1 MGCRGRDRVKAK
13 RGRRS
18 FLGIAA
24 LGAAAL
30 VAACGGAAAPP
41 TAAPKPADKP
51 ADTKPAAG
59 AASTPAVAA
68 PAKAAAG
75 QALQY
80 WSFFPTDNVRWS
92 ERPAMFE
99 EFKQKSGVGVEV
111 NFVQDAQFDTK
122 VQTGFAAKQLP
133 DLADPP
139 FVQLCNG
146 WGRQGIVIDLSDVL
160 AKLGKDD
167 FAKPLV
173 TALTYK
179 GKLYGLPWQTNPQLM
194 FYRKDWLVEKGLKI
208 GNWDEW
214 LTVAKTFTGKNPA
227 GKDGYGQGGFMAPVH
242 QTQWIQDFIGPNG
255 GYTFDEKWA
264 VVLDTHKPNQEA
276 ADFMKKMS
284 AYLQPGAANNTYGD
298 TNNLF
303 NDQIIA
309 INLSSTT
316 FVNGLLKNK
325 PELVDKVGIQPIPQ
339 GPSGKGDRGA
349 FLGTYGQSI
358 FSTSQMQDQA
368 RTFLLWIYDPA
379 VYIRVFKTID
389 FGHVPVR
396 ISVANNPELAKLVPP
411 LALDDIKAGIKAAEI
426 ATLTGEDFG
435 PNPLARQISAQNIWS
450 SLGQKILSDQPQA
463 ALKWAGDEIRKI
475 VKDSPGDLG

>member
-1 MGCRGRDRVKAK
+1 MKSAL
-13 RGRRS
+13 GRRS
-18 FLGIAA
+18 FLSVVAVGSAA
-24 LGAAAL
+24 LL
-30 VAACGGAAAPP
+30 AACGGGAAP
-41 TAAPKPADKP
+41 AAPTSAPASAGGSAQP
-51 ADTKPAAG
+51 AAGAATAPAAG
-59 AASTPAVAA
+59 AASTPAAAA
-68 PAKAAAG
+68 PAKSSGG
-75 QALQY
+75 QTLQY
-80 WSFFPTDNVRWS
+80 WSFFPTDNTRWA
-92 ERPAMFE
+92 ERPVIFG
-99 EFKQKSGVGVEV
+99 EFTQKSGVAIEV

-167 FAKPLV
+167 FAKPLI

-179 GKLYGLPWQTNPQLM
+179 GKLYGLPWMANPQLL
-194 FYRKDWLVEKGLKI
+194 FYRKDWLGDKGLKV
-208 GNWDEW
+208 NSWDDW
-214 LTVAKTFTGKNPA
+214 LTAAKAFTGKNPA

-242 QTQWIQDFIGPNG
+242 QTQWIQDFLGPNG
-255 GYTFDEKWA
+255 GYTFDEKWN

-276 ADFMKKMS
+276 ADFMKKLG
-284 AYLQPGAANNTYGD
+284 AYLQPGAATATYGD

-303 NDQIIA
+303 NDQVLA
-309 INLSSTT
+309 MALSSTT
-316 FVNGLLKNK
+316 FVNGLIKNK
-325 PELVDKVGIQPIPQ
+325 PELVDKVGIQPVPQ

-349 FLGTYGQSI
+349 FLGTYGHSI
-358 FSTSQMQDQA
+358 FSTSQLQDKA
-368 RTFLLWIYDPA
+368 KDFFMFIYDPA

-396 ISVANNPELAKLVPP
+396 PSVANNPDLGKLVPA

-450 SLGQKILSDQPQA
+450 SLGQKILTDQPQA
-463 ALKWAGDEIRKI
+463 ALKWAADEIRKI
-475 VKDSPGDLG
+475 VKDNPGDLG

>member
-1 MGCRGRDRVKAK
+1 MNK
-13 RGRRS
+13 RLLGRRA
-18 FLGIAA
+18 FLGWAA
-24 LGAAAL
+24 LGATAL
-30 VAACGGAAAPP
+30 TAACGGAAPP
-41 TAAPKPADKP
+41 TAAPAPATNPTAATSSAP
-51 ADTKPAAG
+51 ANTPAA
-59 AASTPAVAA
+59 AA
-68 PAKAAAG
+68 PAKSAG
-75 QALQY
+75 GQTLQY
-80 WSFFPTDNVRWS
+80 WSFFPTDNSRWA
-92 ERPAMFE
+92 ERPMMFD

-146 WGRQGIVIDLSDVL
+146 WGRQGIVIDLTDVL

-179 GKLYGLPWQTNPQLM
+179 GKLYGLPWQTNPQLL
-194 FYRKDWLVEKGLKI
+194 FYRKDWLADKGLKI
-208 GNWDEW
+208 NSWDDW
-214 LTVAKTFTGKNPA
+214 LNVAKTFTGKNPA

-255 GYTFDEKWA
+255 GYTFDEKWN
-264 VVLDTHKPNQEA
+264 VVLDTQKSNQEA
-276 ADFMKKMS
+276 ADFMKKLG
-284 AYLQPGAANNTYGD
+284 AYLQPGAANATYGD

-303 NDQIIA
+303 NDQVIA
-309 INLSSTT
+309 VALSSTT
-316 FVNGLLKNK
+316 FVNGLIKNK

-349 FLGTYGQSI
+349 FLGTYGHSI
-358 FSTSQMQDQA
+358 FSTSQLQDKA
-368 RTFLLWIYDPA
+368 RDFFLWIYDPS

-396 ISVANNPELAKLVPP
+396 SSVANNPDLAKIVPP

-435 PNPLARQISAQNIWS
+435 PNPVARQITAQNIWS
-450 SLGQKILSDQPQA
+450 SLGQKIQSDDPKA
-463 ALKWAGDEIRKI
+463 ALKWAGDQIRSI
-475 VKDSPGDLG
+475 VKDNPGDLG